1 MTTSKEGV
9 TEGPLQ
15 ILARGAWQSL
25 LVIGILSVVIGL
37 MILIWP
43 GPTLVVAGILFGFY
57 LVFSGV
63 LQLVAA
69 MGPHVGAGWR
79 VLSIV
84 SGILSFIL
92 AVFCFRHIGDSLVLL
107 ALWIAVSWLFRG
119 MSVLIGGTESPAG
132 TPGRGWTIFF
142 GILLLIGGVF
152 MVAWPVHS
160 IAALTLLI
168 GWWLLFMGIMEIV
181 EAFQVRSATKRAVS
195 AAAAAA

>member
-9 TEGPLQ
+9 TEGPLHL
-15 ILARGAWQSL
+15 LARGAWQSL

-57 LVFSGV
+57 LLISGV

-107 ALWIAVSWLFRG
+107 ALWIAISWLFRG
-119 MSVLIGGTESPAG
+119 MSVLIGGTETPAG
-132 TPGRGWTIFF
+132 TPGKGWTIVF
-142 GILLLIGGVF
+142 GILLLIGGV
-152 MVAWPVHS
+152 VIVVWPIHS
-160 IAALTLLI
+160 ITALTILT
-168 GWWLLFMGIMEIV
+168 GWWLLFMGIMELV
-181 EAFQVRSATKRAVS
+181 EAFQVRNAAKHTPVAV
-195 AAAAAA
+195 